1 MVSQKACKV
10 KNRRGCIYISGG
22 NTIKTIK
29 NNASEV
35 QEYLLDG
42 NKNSEVSRFIFRAR
56 SMTLNIKTQKSWKY
70 SDMLCVG
77 CGVNSETGDEILSC
91 KELNEGENEEYIQ
104 TLFYDMFYS
113 GKTSEMSEVAKILM
127 KRLKVRDKILEEQE
141 QESN

>member
-1 MVSQKACKV
+1 ME
-10 KNRRGCIYISGG
+10 
-22 NTIKTIK
+22 IKIHK
-29 NNASEV
+29 
-35 QEYLLDG
+35 Y
-42 NKNSEVSRFIFRAR
+42 SRFIFRVR

-70 SDMLCVG
+70 SDIM
-77 CGVNSETGDEILSC
+77 LSC

>member
-1 MVSQKACKV
+1 MQLKYDDL
-10 KNRRGCIYISGG
+10 NI
-22 NTIKTIK
+22 
-29 NNASEV
+29 